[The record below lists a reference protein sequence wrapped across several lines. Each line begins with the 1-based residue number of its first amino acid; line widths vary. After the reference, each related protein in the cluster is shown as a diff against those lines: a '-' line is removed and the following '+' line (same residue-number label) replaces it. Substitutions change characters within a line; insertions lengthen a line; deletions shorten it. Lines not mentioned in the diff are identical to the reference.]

1 MTRLLMLLGV
11 AAVAGAMYVATASG
25 SQQSAGPT
33 VTVKQFKA
41 LKKQVATLKAT
52 VKVLKTAV
60 IADTGVLV
68 ACDAHAVPI
77 GQFGDAQNGAYGY
90 HYLQPDGTTEI
101 VTSALDI
108 SSASDTGAGWFAY
121 GSSSCNTA
129 LGGLRRN
136 AARAGVRLPRTS
148 SHPTLNAHQR

>member
-25 SQQSAGPT
+25 SQQSAG
-33 VTVKQFKA
+33 VTAKQFKA
-41 LKKQVATLKAT
+41 LKQQVATLKAT
-52 VKVLKTAV
+52 VKVLKNAV

-77 GQFGDAQNGAYGY
+77 NQFGDAENGAYGY

-136 AARAGVRLPRTS
+136 AARAGLRLPRTS
-148 SHPTLNAHQR
+148 SHPTLNAHRR

>member
-25 SQQSAGPT
+25 SQQSAG
-33 VTVKQFKA
+33 VTAKQFKA
-41 LKKQVATLKAT
+41 LKN
-52 VKVLKTAV
+52 AV

-77 GQFGDAQNGAYGY
+77 NQFGDAQNGAYGY

-101 VTSALDI
+101 VTRALDI

-121 GSSSCNTA
+121 
-129 LGGLRRN
+129 
-136 AARAGVRLPRTS
+136 
-148 SHPTLNAHQR
+148 

>member
-1 MTRLLMLLGV
+1 MARLLMLLGV

-25 SQQSAGPT
+25 SQQSAG
-33 VTVKQFKA
+33 VTAKQFQA
-41 LKKQVATLKAT
+41 LKQQVATLKAT
-52 VKVLKTAV
+52 VKVLKNAV

-77 GQFGDAQNGAYGY
+77 SQFGDALDGTYGY

-101 VTSALDI
+101 VTSALDVT
-108 SSASDTGAGWFAY
+108 SASDTGAGWFAY